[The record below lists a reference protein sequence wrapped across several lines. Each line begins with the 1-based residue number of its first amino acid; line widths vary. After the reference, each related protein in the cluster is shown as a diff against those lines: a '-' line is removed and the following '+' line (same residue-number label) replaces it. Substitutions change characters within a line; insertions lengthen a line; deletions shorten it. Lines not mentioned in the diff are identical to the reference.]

1 MNDKKKV
8 FIIMPFQDEFLEMYE
23 MLKIKFLDTYEF
35 SNSGDEG
42 NQQNIMIDIIEPI
55 YKADIVI
62 ADLSV

>member
-1 MNDKKKV
+1 
-8 FIIMPFQDEFLEMYE
+8 MPFQDEFLEMYE